1 MPSTYAHYR
10 MGQEVRGQVWG
21 LAKEAIEAYPE
32 LYLIGLHG
40 PDILFY
46 YKPLFGGEINKEGSR
61 MHRRSGEEFFRHAAE
76 VIRGCMHRSEEDSQ
90 GGNGS
95 DGGVD
100 KSPGSESDG
109 EADKPLGSESDGG
122 VDKPCVNESDGGVDK
137 SCGNESDGSVDK
149 SHGNESD
156 GSGNTNRYD
165 LSHLSYAYGFIC
177 HFALDVTCHGYI
189 GKKIEESGISHTE
202 IESEFDRE
210 LLVMDGFDPVRK
222 RLTDHL
228 VPSTENGRVIA
239 DFYFDPIRPEDAAK
253 AVKGMIFY
261 SNIFLSPSHAKRA
274 FVNAALK
281 VSGNYDGLHGMMINY
296 EKNPNCDDSCKKLL
310 ELYGQARNLAVRLIM
325 EYEAYLDGM
334 QELDKVY
341 QYNFESEIPRQ

>member
-10 MGQEVRGQVWG
+10 MGQEVRGLVSG
-21 LAKEAIEAYPE
+21 LAKQAIEAYPE

-76 VIRGCMHRSEEDSQ
+76 VIRDCS
-90 GGNGS
+90 
-95 DGGVD
+95 
-100 KSPGSESDG
+100 
-109 EADKPLGSESDGG
+109 
-122 VDKPCVNESDGGVDK
+122 
-137 SCGNESDGSVDK
+137 
-149 SHGNESD
+149 
-156 GSGNTNRYD
+156 YD
-165 LSHLSYAYGFIC
+165 LAHLSYAYGFIC

-189 GKKIEESGISHTE
+189 GKKIEESGVSHTE

-228 VPSTENGRVIA
+228 VPSIENGRVIA
-239 DFYFDPIRPEDAAK
+239 NFYFDSVRPEDAVK

-261 SNIFLSPSHAKRA
+261 SSIFLSPSHAKRA

-281 VSGNYDGLHGMMINY
+281 LSGNYDGLHGMMINY
-296 EKNPNCDDSCKKLL
+296 EKNPKCEDSCRNLV
-310 ELYGQARNLAVRLIM
+310 ELYGQARELAARLIM
-325 EYEAYLDGM
+325 EYEAYLDGK
-334 QELDKVY
+334 QELDGVY
-341 QYNFESEIPRQ
+341 KYNFESEIPT